1 MGRIGDNPADACIVP
16 ALFAMTALGS
26 QHASYP
32 PRERPVTITLPVHEG
47 VQPSGKPPVR
57 IFLGTE
63 PAQYRAERVFVWSV
77 EQHRDPS
84 RVYEI
89 SLMKRLTGFDDR
101 RWLTGFTNYRF
112 AIAHY
117 AGSRGRA
124 IYNDTDQL
132 YLDDPAKLFDLDM
145 GEHGYLAV
153 SPRDTSVML
162 LDCARMARV
171 WPIDKAKRWRK
182 NRLIDRALA
191 EPACYGKL
199 DGAWNARD
207 QEYVAGR
214 SKLIHFTTIHKQP
227 WRPFPDRFVYQPN
240 PAAEVFFACERAADA
255 AGFQVFTRERPSEFL
270 ADAKSRTT
278 GRGASKPTPPVAAA
292 LDELSERS
300 TPRSVLY
307 LDDSADILET
317 LPPAPADPVVR
328 QRSGLFQSLA
338 GDGAD
343 GAFDGVVCMADLA
356 RLPVDDIPWVIDE
369 IVRRARA
376 FVLLAINRVD
386 AARDP
391 RIHQGTV
398 LGADWWAAL
407 LGMAAAR
414 HPEVHWSLMLAH
426 GDDFSAADT
435 EYRQGGRFLGSD
447 PPLVWL
453 LEDHKPGHTTQSLGL
468 VNALDWPYRR
478 IKLEFGPLATRPN
491 FLRGPT
497 LRGLTE
503 RSAQQLRAPWPD
515 LVVASGARAAPV
527 AEWIRRASKGR
538 TRTVLLG
545 RKGAHLGNEFDL
557 SVAPAYVGLY
567 PDPRRIET
575 TVPLTRVRQSE
586 LDEAAQ
592 RWLPVLGAAASPR
605 IALLVG
611 GDDSVHA
618 LDAEQARHMG
628 GQVGTLARNAGGS
641 VFVTTSRRTD
651 TDAARALVDALGN
664 VTVHSYH
671 WSRAHTADE
680 NPYFGYLALA
690 DILIVSGESASMLAE
705 ATATGKPVLIYP
717 LGKRGKDTHRV
728 KFLLGQ
734 GVSDWIMRRAFARPV
749 NRRGLER
756 PQTGIELFCAKLAA
770 GGWVRPHGD
779 ITKLHDALI
788 KRGVAR
794 YFDGDLPQGTAA
806 PMNEATKVA
815 ERVRS
820 LIGFTPAAYPGDS
833 APRDAAQDGSG
844 PRAD

>member
-1 MGRIGDNPADACIVP
+1 
-16 ALFAMTALGS
+16 MTALNP

-32 PRERPVTITLPVHEG
+32 LRDWPVTITLPVRQG
-47 VQPSGKPPVR
+47 VQASGKPPVR

-112 AIAHY
+112 AIAHF
-117 AGSRGRA
+117 AGGRGRA

-132 YLDDPAKLFDLDM
+132 YLDDPAHLFDLDM

-162 LDCARMARV
+162 LDCERMIRV
-171 WPIDKAKRWRK
+171 WPIDKARRWRK

-191 EPACYGKL
+191 EPGCHGKL

-240 PAAEVFFACERAADA
+240 PAGEVFFDCERAADA
-255 AGFQVFTRERPSEFL
+255 AGFQVFTRARPSEFF
-270 ADAKSRTT
+270 ADRKSRATP
-278 GRGASKPTPPVAAA
+278 GGDGAPSPEVGAA
-292 LDELSERS
+292 LDELLSRS
-300 TPRSVLY
+300 AARSVLH
-307 LDDSADILET
+307 LDATASALET
-317 LPPAPADPVVR
+317 LPAAEDGVVH
-328 QRSGLFQSLA
+328 QRSGLFQALDHA
-338 GDGAD
+338 AAD
-343 GAFDGVVCMADLA
+343 GAFDGIVCTANLA
-356 RLPVDDIPWVIDE
+356 QLPLDDIPWVIDE
-369 IVRRARA
+369 IVRQSRA
-376 FVLLAINRVD
+376 FTLLAVKGLD
-386 AARDP
+386 AARDL

-398 LGADWWAAL
+398 LGADWWASL
-407 LGMAAAR
+407 LEMASAR
-414 HPEVHWSLMLAH
+414 HPQVHWSLMLAR
-426 GDDFSAADT
+426 GDDFVAADT
-435 EYRQGGRFLGSD
+435 EYRQGGRFIGSN

-468 VNALDWPYRR
+468 VNALDWPYCR
-478 IKLEFGPLATRPN
+478 IKLEFGPLAARPN

-503 RSAQQLRAPWPD
+503 RSARQLCAPWPD

-527 AEWIRRASKGR
+527 AEWIRRESKGR

-575 TVPLTRVRQSE
+575 TMPLTRVRQSE
-586 LDEAAQ
+586 LDLAAQ

-618 LDAEQARHMG
+618 LDSEQARRMG
-628 GQVGTLARNAGGS
+628 GQVGMLARNAGGS

-671 WSRAHTADE
+671 WSRAHTSDE

-717 LGKRGKDTHRV
+717 LDKRGKDTHRV

-734 GVSDWIMRRAFARPV
+734 GVSDWVMRRAFARPV

-756 PQTGIELFCAKLAA
+756 PQAGIELFCAKLAA

-788 KRGVAR
+788 ERGVAR
-794 YFDGDLPQGTAA
+794 YFDGALPQGTAA
-806 PMNEATKVA
+806 PMDEATRVA

-820 LIGFTPAAYPGDS
+820 LIGFAATP
-833 APRDAAQDGSG
+833 GSG
-844 PRAD
+844 DGARADTGPDARQARTD

>member
-1 MGRIGDNPADACIVP
+1 MNTLTPQP
-16 ALFAMTALGS
+16 
-26 QHASYP
+26 ASYP
-32 PRERPVTITLPVHEG
+32 LRDRPATITLPVREG

-112 AIAHY
+112 AIPHY

-132 YLDDPAKLFDLDM
+132 YLDDPAKLFDLEM

-162 LDCARMARV
+162 LNCERMARV
-171 WPIDKAKRWRK
+171 WPIDRARRWRK

-191 EPACYGKL
+191 ESSCYGKL
-199 DGAWNARD
+199 GGEWNARD

-227 WRPFPDRFVYQPN
+227 WRPFPDRYVYQPN
-240 PAAEVFFACERAADA
+240 PAGEVFFASERAADA
-255 AGFQVFTRERPSEFL
+255 AGYQVFTRARPSEFFSY
-270 ADAKSRTT
+270 AKSRLPCRAA
-278 GRGASKPTPPVAAA
+278 GEPAPLVAAA
-292 LDELSERS
+292 LEELIERGAPLS
-300 TPRSVLY
+300 ILH
-307 LDDSADILET
+307 LDDSSNILTT
-317 LPPAPADPVVR
+317 LPAAPVAGAVH
-328 QRSGLFQSLA
+328 QRSGLFKALA
-338 GDGAD
+338 GDGA
-343 GAFDGVVCMADLA
+343 GGSFDGVVCSASLA

-369 IVRRARA
+369 IVRQARS
-376 FVLLAINRVD
+376 FVLLAINGID
-386 AARDP
+386 DARDA

-398 LGADWWAAL
+398 LSADWWASL
-407 LGMAAAR
+407 LEMAAAR
-414 HPEVHWSLMLAH
+414 HPQVHWSLILAH
-426 GDDFSAADT
+426 GEDYSATDT
-435 EYRQGGRFLGSD
+435 VYRQGGRFLG
-447 PPLVWL
+447 PNAPLVWL

-478 IKLEFGPLATRPN
+478 IKLEFGPLAARPN

-515 LVVASGARAAPV
+515 LVVASGARSAPV
-527 AEWIRRASKGR
+527 AEWIRRESKGR

-575 TVPLTRVRQSE
+575 TVPLTRVRQTE
-586 LDEAAQ
+586 LDEAAK

-618 LDAEQARHMG
+618 LDTEQARRMG
-628 GQVGTLARNAGGS
+628 GEVGTLARDAGGS

-671 WSRAHTADE
+671 WSRAHTAEE

-717 LGKRGKDTHRV
+717 LAKRGNDTHRV
-728 KFLLGQ
+728 KFLFGQ
-734 GVSDWIMRRAFARPV
+734 SVSDWIMRRAFARPV

-788 KRGVAR
+788 ERGVAR
-794 YFDGDLPQGTAA
+794 YFDGDLPHGTAP
-806 PMNEATKVA
+806 PMDEATRVA

-820 LIGFTPAAYPGDS
+820 LIGVAPAPCAGDS
-833 APRDAAQDGSG
+833 ALKDTGPDSCG
-844 PRAD
+844 PRAE

>member
-1 MGRIGDNPADACIVP
+1 MSS
-16 ALFAMTALGS
+16 LTL

-32 PRERPVTITLPVHEG
+32 LRERPVSITLPVREG

-117 AGSRGRA
+117 AGGRGRA

-162 LDCARMARV
+162 LNCERMVQV
-171 WPIDKAKRWRK
+171 WPVDKAKRWRK

-191 EPACYGKL
+191 EPGCHGKL
-199 DGAWNARD
+199 DGVWNARD

-240 PAAEVFFACERAADA
+240 PAGEVFFACERAADA
-255 AGFQVFTRERPSEFL
+255 AGFQVFTCARPSEFFS
-270 ADAKSRTT
+270 DAKVS
-278 GRGASKPTPPVAAA
+278 GASRHAGKPAPLVNAA
-292 LDELSERS
+292 LDELGERS
-300 TPRSVLY
+300 APQSVLHVE
-307 LDDSADILET
+307 DCTGALET
-317 LPPAPADPVVR
+317 LPPARADRAVH
-328 QRSGLFQSLA
+328 QRSGLFQALA
-338 GDGAD
+338 GNGAD
-343 GAFDGVVCMADLA
+343 GTFDGVVCTADLA

-369 IVRRARA
+369 IVRQART

-398 LGADWWAAL
+398 LSADWWAAL
-407 LGMAAAR
+407 LEIATAR
-414 HPEVHWSLMLAH
+414 HPQLHWSLMLAH
-426 GDDFSAADT
+426 GDDFSAVDT
-435 EYRQGGRFLGSD
+435 EYRQGGKFLGPN

-478 IKLEFGPLATRPN
+478 VKLEFGPLAARPN

-527 AEWIRRASKGR
+527 AEWIRRESKGR

-575 TVPLTRVRQSE
+575 TVPLTRVRQAE
-586 LDEAAQ
+586 LDEAAR

-618 LDAEQARHMG
+618 LDSEQARRMG
-628 GQVGTLARNAGGS
+628 GQVGMLARNAGGS

-734 GVSDWIMRRAFARPV
+734 GVSDWVMRRAFARPV

-756 PQTGIELFCAKLAA
+756 PQTGIELLCAKLAA

-788 KRGVAR
+788 ELGVAR
-794 YFDGDLPQGTAA
+794 YFDGDLPQGSAT
-806 PMNEATKVA
+806 PMDEATRVA

-820 LIGFTPAAYPGDS
+820 LIGFTPGTFAGD
-833 APRDAAQDGSG
+833 GT
-844 PRAD
+844 RADAGQDSSQPRID